1 MSTKTIIFAFFFSL
15 IFVYHKPS
23 NAKLITYQGDGNTYD
38 VTEKDKTKEIEEKT
52 LNYLKRDNQNTS
64 VDDRFRVK
72 LKEQVFKS
80 ELNRTKKVDVTHTFK
95 EDLKYEGTV
104 IQHAGD
110 RFNPLESVRMT
121 NLIIIDGE
129 NENQIYWA
137 IGKEKEFLGKGK
149 TKILI
154 SNGSSNVI
162 KTNHGIRVY
171 RLNDDMKK
179 LYQITHVPCTV
190 SQDGKELLVHEYKI

>member
-1 MSTKTIIFAFFFSL
+1 MSTKTIMFAFFFSL
-15 IFVYHKPS
+15 IFVCHKPS

-95 EDLKYEGTV
+95 EDIKHEGTV
-104 IQHAGD
+104 IQKAGD
-110 RFNPLESVRMT
+110 RFNPLESVHMT

-129 NENQIYWA
+129 NENQIDWA
-137 IGKEKEFLGKGK
+137 IGKEKEFTGK

-154 SNGSSNVI
+154 SNGSSNII
-162 KTNHGIRVY
+162 KINYGIRVY
-171 RLNDDMKK
+171 RLTDDMQK